1 LFPLPAARMYLASS
15 FIWGFLFYM
24 MATVSMIYQVEM
36 AGLNAL
42 ELVLV
47 GTALELS
54 AFLFE
59 IPTGVVAD
67 TYSRRVSVITGFF
80 ITGFAFVISGSFPV
94 FEIIAL
100 GSFIWG
106 IGWTFISGAHE
117 AWLADEVGE
126 SEAARLY
133 LGGQKLSSYGSFV
146 GITLAVLI
154 GSIQINYP
162 FILAGIL
169 FCLWGVFAWFAM
181 EEINFKPVAVEN
193 RSSFQKMRTTL
204 GGGVKTIRGSSTLIL
219 LMVVGVV
226 FGTFSEGYDRL
237 STAHLLRSFEFPEP
251 WGLAPVVLFGVFV
264 AVGNLLSIWLV
275 NATQRYVNTDD
286 AKQIANTLALL
297 TALILAGVF
306 FFALSGY
313 IWLAIAMYVVLV
325 PLRRVIDPLTI
336 AWLNQHIESE
346 VRATVISMHSQSDAL
361 GQMGGGPA
369 IGLVGREFGL
379 RIAIA
384 VTALLLVPAVW
395 LYQRSYGDKT

>member
-1 LFPLPAARMYLASS
+1 MYLASS

-67 TYSRRVSVITGFF
+67 TYSRRISVITGFF
-80 ITGFAFVISGSFPV
+80 ITGLAFVISGSFPV

-133 LGGQKLSSYGSFV
+133 LRGQKLSSYGSFA

-169 FCLWGVFAWFAM
+169 FCLWSVFAWFAM
-181 EEINFKPVAVEN
+181 EEIHFKPAAAKD
-193 RSSFQKMRTTL
+193 RGSFQKMGTTL
-204 GGGVKTIRGSSTLIL
+204 RGGAKTIRGSSTLIL

-226 FGTFSEGYDRL
+226 IGTFSEGYDRL

-251 WGLAPVVLFGVFV
+251 WGLAPVVLFGAFV
-264 AVGNLLSIWLV
+264 AIGNLLSIWLV
-275 NATQRYVNTDD
+275 GITQRYVDTDD
-286 AKQIANTLALL
+286 ARQIANMLSLL
-297 TALILAGVF
+297 TALILSGVF

-313 IWLAIAMYVVLV
+313 VWLAIAMYVLLV

-361 GQMGGGPA
+361 GQMAGGPA

-384 VTALLLVPAVW
+384 ITALLLVPAVW

>member
-1 LFPLPAARMYLASS
+1 MFPLAAATMYLASS

-67 TYSRRVSVITGFF
+67 TYSRRVSVIVGFF
-80 ITGFAFVISGSFPV
+80 ITGLAFVISGSFPV
-94 FEIIAL
+94 FEVIAL

-106 IGWTFISGAHE
+106 IGWTFTSGAHE

-133 LGGQKLSSYGSFV
+133 LRGQKFSSYGSFV
-146 GITLAVLI
+146 GIALAVLI
-154 GSIQINYP
+154 GNIQINYP
-162 FILAGIL
+162 FILAGLL
-169 FCLWGVFAWFAM
+169 FCLWSVFAWFAM
-181 EEINFKPVAVEN
+181 GEVHFKPVAAED
-193 RSSFQKMRTTL
+193 RSTFQKMRTTL
-204 GGGVKTIRGSSTLIL
+204 KGGVKTIRGSATLIL
-219 LMVVGVV
+219 LMIVGVV

-237 STAHLLRSFEFPEP
+237 STAHLLRSFEFPAP
-251 WGLAPVVLFGVFV
+251 FGLAPVVLFGIFA

-275 NATQRYVNTDD
+275 NITERYVDTDD
-286 AKQIANTLALL
+286 AKQIANTLSIV
-297 TALILAGVF
+297 TAIILAGVLC
-306 FFALSGY
+306 FALSGY
-313 IWLAIAMYVVLV
+313 IWLAIAMYVLLL
-325 PLRRVIDPLTI
+325 PLRRVIEPLTI
-336 AWLNQHIESE
+336 AWLNQHLESE

-361 GQMGGGPA
+361 GQVGGGPA

-384 VTALLLVPAVW
+384 TTALLLVPAVW

>member
-1 LFPLPAARMYLASS
+1 MYLASS

-67 TYSRRVSVITGFF
+67 TYSRRVSVIVGFF
-80 ITGFAFVISGSFPV
+80 ITGLAFVISGSFPV
-94 FEIIAL
+94 FEVIAL

-106 IGWTFISGAHE
+106 IGWTFTSGAHE

-133 LGGQKLSSYGSFV
+133 LRGQKFSSYGSFV
-146 GITLAVLI
+146 GIALAVLI
-154 GSIQINYP
+154 GNIQINYP
-162 FILAGIL
+162 FILAGLL
-169 FCLWGVFAWFAM
+169 FCLWSVFAWFAM
-181 EEINFKPVAVEN
+181 GEVHFKPVAAED
-193 RSSFQKMRTTL
+193 RSTFQKMRTTL
-204 GGGVKTIRGSSTLIL
+204 KGGVKTIRGSATLIL
-219 LMVVGVV
+219 LMIVGVV

-237 STAHLLRSFEFPEP
+237 STAHLLRSFEFPAP
-251 WGLAPVVLFGVFV
+251 FGLAPVVLFGVFA

-275 NATQRYVNTDD
+275 NITERYVDTDD
-286 AKQIANTLALL
+286 AKQIANTLSLL
-297 TALILAGVF
+297 TAIILAGVLC
-306 FFALSGY
+306 FALSGY
-313 IWLAIAMYVVLV
+313 IWLAIAMYVLLL
-325 PLRRVIDPLTI
+325 PLRRVIHPLTI

-361 GQMGGGPA
+361 GQVAGGPA

-384 VTALLLVPAVW
+384 TTALLLVPAVW

>member
-1 LFPLPAARMYLASS
+1 MYLASS

-67 TYSRRVSVITGFF
+67 TYSRRISVITGFF
-80 ITGFAFVISGSFPV
+80 ITGLAFVISGSFPV

-133 LGGQKLSSYGSFV
+133 LRGQKLSSYGSFA

-162 FILAGIL
+162 FILAGML
-169 FCLWGVFAWFAM
+169 FCLWSVFAWFAM
-181 EEINFKPVAVEN
+181 EEIHFKPVAAED
-193 RSSFQKMRTTL
+193 RGSFQKMGATL
-204 GGGVKTIRGSSTLIL
+204 RGGAKTIRGSSTLVL

-264 AVGNLLSIWLV
+264 AVGNLLSIWMV
-275 NATQRYVNTDD
+275 NITQRHVDTDD
-286 AKQIANTLALL
+286 A
-297 TALILAGVF
+297 
-306 FFALSGY
+306 
-313 IWLAIAMYVVLV
+313 
-325 PLRRVIDPLTI
+325 
-336 AWLNQHIESE
+336 
-346 VRATVISMHSQSDAL
+346 
-361 GQMGGGPA
+361 
-369 IGLVGREFGL
+369 
-379 RIAIA
+379 
-384 VTALLLVPAVW
+384 
-395 LYQRSYGDKT
+395 

>member
-1 LFPLPAARMYLASS
+1 M
-15 FIWGFLFYM
+15 WGSLFYM

-54 AFLFE
+54 AFIFE

-67 TYSRRVSVITGFF
+67 TYSRRISVVIGFF
-80 ITGFAFVISGSFPV
+80 IIGVGFIIMGGFPV
-94 FEIIAL
+94 FEIIVL

-106 IGWTFISGAHE
+106 LGWTFISGAHE

-133 LGGQKLSSYGSFV
+133 LRGQKLSSYGSFV

-162 FILAGIL
+162 YILAGIL
-169 FCLWGVFAWFAM
+169 FCLWSGFAWLAM
-181 EEINFKPVAVEN
+181 EEIHFKPVAAEE
-193 RSSFQKMRTTL
+193 RSSFSKMGITFR
-204 GGGVKTIRGSSTLIL
+204 GGVKTIRGSTTLIL
-219 LMVVGVV
+219 LMVVGLV

-237 STAHLLRSFEFPEP
+237 STAHLLRSFEFPAP
-251 WGLAPVVLFGVFV
+251 WGLEPVVLFGVFA

-275 NATQRYVNTDD
+275 NITERHVDTDD
-286 AKQIANTLALL
+286 AKQIANTLSLL

-313 IWLAIAMYVVLV
+313 IWLAIAMYIILI

-361 GQMGGGPA
+361 GQVAGGPV

-384 VTALLLVPAVW
+384 ATALLLVPAVW
-395 LYQRSYGDKT
+395 LYQRSHRDKT